1 MKYPIIR
8 KRIGSMILTL
18 AVALTM
24 MVTALPFMNMYL
36 MMFGIGQLVGYIKGK
51 R

>member
-1 MKYPIIR
+1 MIEFMSEHWVIIYE
-8 KRIGSMILTL
+8 M
-18 AVALTM
+18 
-24 MVTALPFMNMYL
+24 